1 MKFDDV
7 SKKFG
12 LDNKTF
18 SNGSAYG
25 DFDNDGDL
33 DLVVNNVNMIS
44 NIYENKSTNNWI
56 SFSFDSSSKNNSSFG
71 LEEFNYSRE
80 DLFDSF
86 TKVISKNQKNS
97 TSSDFKNDD
106 S

>member
-1 MKFDDV
+1 MMFQ
-7 SKKFG
+7 KFG

-56 SFSFDSSSKNNSSFG
+56 SF
-71 LEEFNYSRE
+71 L
-80 DLFDSF
+80 L
-86 TKVISKNQKNS
+86 TLLQKINLG
-97 TSSDFKNDD
+97 
-106 S
+106 